1 MLTHSTGNRLKII
14 LMAVSLVIMLSMLS
28 VSVQAQ
34 QKNVVVINLD
44 EEIDAGSSNM
54 IVTTLNG
61 LNSSTTEAVIIS
73 MNTPG
78 GILEN
83 MLQMVNAI
91 TGAESRGIPVYTY
104 IPVNGMGASAGS
116 YVAMATEGIYM
127 GNGSYIG
134 PSTPIVEGGTALQEQ
149 HTTSAMEE
157 LMVSM
162 ASENGRNVSAA
173 YSMVSNNTAYTANE
187 AYKIGLVEGVY
198 SSLAS
203 LISAKDLSGYPVVNV
218 YPSVY
223 DNFLSF
229 LSNPYVDGILI
240 ILGFVAIMLD
250 FLHGTVVLSITGATM
265 LVLGFLGAQ
274 LISASIVGIILLMMG
289 AVLILLEAKTG
300 HGFSLLSGVV
310 IGLVGTFMLASP
322 YYSSNPGYSPSP
334 FTTFDLLTTILILIV
349 VGFLVFYIRRILKTL
364 KYHRMKNSGAEA
376 LISRQA
382 VAVTDIDPHGWVSV
396 DGIEWQA
403 ETEDKS
409 SIMKGEKVII
419 VSRDELVLI
428 VRKVD
433 KNQGQKL

>member
-1 MLTHSTGNRLKII
+1 MNDSRLKVVLI
-14 LMAVSLVIMLSMLS
+14 AVSAIFLISALSG
-28 VSVQAQ
+28 SVQAQ
-34 QKNVVVINLD
+34 QKNVVVINLN

-61 LNSSTTEAVIIS
+61 LSSSTTAAVVIS

-83 MLQMVNAI
+83 MLQMVSAI
-91 TGAESRGIPVYTY
+91 SSAESRGIMVYTY
-104 IPVNGMGASAGS
+104 IPVDGMGASAGS
-116 YVAMATEGIYM
+116 YVAMATQGIYM
-127 GNGSYIG
+127 SNGSYIG
-134 PSTPIVEGGTALQEQ
+134 PSTPIVEGGTALQQQ

-162 ASENGRNVSAA
+162 ASQYGRNTTAA
-173 YSMVSNNTAYTANE
+173 FSMVSNNTAYTDE
-187 AYKIGLVEGVY
+187 QAYNIGLVEGIY
-198 SSLAS
+198 GSLSSML
-203 LISAKDLSGYPVVNV
+203 SAKNLSGYPVVNV
-218 YPSVY
+218 YPSTY

-250 FLHGTVVLSITGATM
+250 FIHGTVVLSITGATM

-274 LISASIVGIILLMMG
+274 LISASIVGIILLLMG

-300 HGFSLLSGVV
+300 HGFSLLAGVA

-322 YYSSNPGYSPSP
+322 YGSSNPGYSPSP
-334 FTTFDLLTTILILIV
+334 FTTFDLLTTVLILIV

-376 LISRQA
+376 LISREA
-382 VAVTDIDPHGWVSV
+382 TVMADLNPRGWISV
-396 DGIEWQA
+396 DGIEWQG
-403 ETEDKS
+403 ESENGSWIK
-409 SIMKGEKVII
+409 KGEKVT
-419 VSRDELVLI
+419 VVGRNDLVLI
-428 VRKVD
+428 VKKEEKD
-433 KNQGQKL
+433 KDIKLK